1 MRVREKKH
9 AIESAVFFQVD
20 DFAFSNESFGVKMG
34 LCEILLVP
42 L

>member
-9 AIESAVFFQVD
+9 AIESAVFFKLTILPLVMK
-20 DFAFSNESFGVKMG
+20 SFEVKMG
-34 LCEILLVP
+34 LCEILLLP